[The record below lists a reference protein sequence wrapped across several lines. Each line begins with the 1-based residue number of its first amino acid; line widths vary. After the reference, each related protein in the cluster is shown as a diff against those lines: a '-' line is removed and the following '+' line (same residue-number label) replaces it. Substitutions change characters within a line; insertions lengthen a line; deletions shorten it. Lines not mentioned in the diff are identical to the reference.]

1 MANLTINQLERFTEL
16 AMDYAAAISSG
27 SVTNSATLQQIMDK
41 FLSAQAGNAGKF
53 LTTDGTNASWQ
64 APLPDQTG
72 QNGKFLTTNGTAA
85 SWGTVDLS
93 PYEVTANKA
102 QDLTSPSA
110 TTYPSTQAVVN
121 ESNRIISIMKN
132 ITKGIVGD
140 SIFYVQLPGTTN
152 DIYDILIN
160 TGYFF
165 NSSGGYNATTN
176 VTFPKAFAAN
186 NYAIATTVLTDNSS
200 DETCSYAGYSDKTA
214 SGCTLHYRVNGNAL
228 SYIAI
233 GAVKKD
239 AG

>member
-1 MANLTINQLERFTEL
+1 MANLTINQLERFNEL
-16 AMDYAAAISSG
+16 AMDYAAALSSG
-27 SVTNSATLQQIMDK
+27 SITNSATLQQIMDK
-41 FLSAQAGNAGKF
+41 FLSVQAGNAGKF
-53 LTTDGTNASWQ
+53 LTTDGTNASWE
-64 APLPDQTG
+64 
-72 QNGKFLTTNGTAA
+72 
-85 SWGTVDLS
+85 TVDLS

-110 TTYPSTQAVVN
+110 TTYPSTQAVAN
-121 ESNRIISIMKN
+121 ESNRIISIMNN

-152 DIYDILIN
+152 DTYDILIN
-160 TGYFF
+160 TGYFL
-165 NSSGGYNATTN
+165 NSSGGVATTN

-186 NYAIATTVLTDNSS
+186 NYAIATTVLTDESS

-214 SGCTLHYRVNGNAL
+214 SGCTLHYRINGQAL

-233 GAVKKD
+233 GAVRKD

>member
-121 ESNRIISIMKN
+121 ESNRIISI
-132 ITKGIVGD
+132 IDTVG
-140 SIFYVQLPGTTN
+140 
-152 DIYDILIN
+152 
-160 TGYFF
+160 TGYVTAQSLGQNGYVKF
-165 NSSGGYNATTN
+165 STGIIIQWGYNSKVGHYRTN
-176 VTFPKAFAAN
+176 FPISFSGTN
-186 NYAIATTVLTDNSS
+186 TYAVAITGRTYSRGFRTGADGEDS
-200 DETCSYAGYSDKTA
+200 DYNTA
-214 SGCTLHYRVNGNAL
+214 SYFVSTNGSHPTNM
-228 SYIAI
+228 YWIAV
-233 GAVKKD
+233 GY
-239 AG
+239 

>member
-1 MANLTINQLERFTEL
+1 MANLTINQLERFNEL

-121 ESNRIISIMKN
+121 ESNRIISIMNNSNWLTFPDWSQRTLIFNSGPSGTSGHIGTNGYLSMWDTGQAREMNWILN
-132 ITKGIVGD
+132 INGVNAAMNN
-140 SIFYVQLPGTTN
+140 N
-152 DIYDILIN
+152 DLTGYRNN
-160 TGYFF
+160 TGGNMVPVQTGDTWSIIWARYSGSTLQIYFIPCRT
-165 NSSGGYNATTN
+165 S
-176 VTFPKAFAAN
+176 
-186 NYAIATTVLTDNSS
+186 
-200 DETCSYAGYSDKTA
+200 
-214 SGCTLHYRVNGNAL
+214 
-228 SYIAI
+228 
-233 GAVKKD
+233 
-239 AG
+239 